1 MHLYLQRQNLAN
13 IMKFILY
20 IIYIKIYMYKI
31 IKSIAYTV
39 VVNTYQIII
48 YQFAYISVIIIHNI

>member
-1 MHLYLQRQNLAN
+1 
-13 IMKFILY
+13 
-20 IIYIKIYMYKI
+20 MYKI